1 MNKSNYVLLAS
12 LLFCQAFAQTP
23 TTLTL
28 EQAIALSLKNGKEIK
43 KVKAST
49 EAARLQIHS
58 AQNMRYLELEVSGTY
73 NRLFNGTD
81 INLKVPL
88 PASTE
93 AKQMPEVQPEHLLL
107 AQAKAN
113 LPLFSGFKITNTV
126 TQSKQ
131 YYALAELTEGA
142 TTENVVYQTINLYFA
157 LYKTQQSIALLTE
170 NLNRAHQRTLDFEQ
184 FLAEGIIA
192 KNDYLRTQLQ
202 EANVALSLEETKN
215 TQKNIRTRLSVLL
228 DLEEGEVILAEKV
241 KPVAIFPTKTGDLSS
256 RKDVQSATKM
266 EEIAQTAIKIARGNF
281 FPSIGL
287 TAGYS
292 AIQLDQVVDITNA
305 TSVGIGLKYDLTQ
318 LFKNRTEVNKAK
330 AKKTEM
336 DYQVQLVEDTAKIE
350 VEEAFNAYE
359 LALKKNAVLV
369 KALEQA
375 NENYRIVKDKYD
387 NGLTDTD
394 HLLEADVQQLQAQI
408 DTMFGEADE
417 TLTLYQYAY
426 KTGKLIDNLQLK
438 NEDGNKSNTL

>member
-1 MNKSNYVLLAS
+1 MNRSNYVLLAS
-12 LLFCQAFAQTP
+12 LFIAQVFAQTP
-23 TTLTL
+23 TPITL
-28 EQAIALSLKNGKEIK
+28 EEAIALSLKNGKEIK

-49 EAARLQIHS
+49 EASRLQIHS
-58 AQNMRYLELEVSGTY
+58 AQNMRYPELEVSGTY

-88 PASTE
+88 PASSE
-93 AKQMPEVQPEHLLL
+93 DKQMPDVQPKHLMIG
-107 AQAKAN
+107 QAKAN
-113 LPLFSGFKITNTV
+113 IPVFSGFKITNAV

-131 YYALAELTEGA
+131 YYSLAQLNEA
-142 TTENVVYQTINLYFA
+142 STTENVVYQTINLYFA

-170 NLNRAHQRTLDFEQ
+170 NLKRAHQRTLDFEQ

-202 EANVALSLEETKN
+202 EANVELSLEETKN
-215 TQKNIRTRLSVLL
+215 TQKNITTRLQVLL
-228 DLEEGEVILAEKV
+228 DLEEGEPILAEKV
-241 KPVAIFPTKTGDLSS
+241 QPVAIFPTKADDLSS
-256 RKDVQSATKM
+256 RKDVQSAQKM
-266 EEIAQTAIKIARGNF
+266 EEIAQTGIKMARGNF

-305 TSVGIGLKYDLTQ
+305 TSVGVGVKYDLTQ

-330 AKKTEM
+330 AKKIEV
-336 DYQVQLVEDTAKIE
+336 DYQAQLVEDLAK
-350 VEEAFNAYE
+350 VEIDEAYNAYE
-359 LALKKNAVLV
+359 LALKKNTVLA
-369 KALEQA
+369 KALVQA

-408 DTMFGEADE
+408 DTMLGEADE

-426 KTGKLIDNLQLK
+426 KTGKLMDNLQVK
-438 NEDGNKSNTL
+438 N

>member
-1 MNKSNYVLLAS
+1 MNRSNYVLLAS
-12 LLFCQAFAQTP
+12 LFIAQVFAQTP
-23 TTLTL
+23 TPITL
-28 EQAIALSLKNGKEIK
+28 EEAIALSLKNGKEIK

-49 EAARLQIHS
+49 EASRLQIHS
-58 AQNMRYLELEVSGTY
+58 AQNMRYPELEVSGTY

-88 PASTE
+88 PASSE
-93 AKQMPEVQPEHLLL
+93 DKQMPDVQPKHLMIG
-107 AQAKAN
+107 QAKAN
-113 LPLFSGFKITNTV
+113 IPVFSGFKITNAV

-131 YYALAELTEGA
+131 YYSLAQLNEA
-142 TTENVVYQTINLYFA
+142 STTENVVYQTINLYFA

-170 NLNRAHQRTLDFEQ
+170 NLKRAHQRTLDFEQ

-202 EANVALSLEETKN
+202 EANVELSLEETKN
-215 TQKNIRTRLSVLL
+215 TQKNITTRLQVLL
-228 DLEEGEVILAEKV
+228 DLEEGEPILAEKV
-241 KPVAIFPTKTGDLSS
+241 QPVAIFPTKADDLSS
-256 RKDVQSATKM
+256 RKDVQSAQKM
-266 EEIAQTAIKIARGNF
+266 EEIAQTGIKMARGNF

-305 TSVGIGLKYDLTQ
+305 TSVGVGVKYDLTQ

-330 AKKTEM
+330 AKKIEI
-336 DYQVQLVEDTAKIE
+336 DYQAQLVEDLAK
-350 VEEAFNAYE
+350 VEIDEAYNAYE
-359 LALKKNAVLV
+359 LALKKNAVLA
-369 KALEQA
+369 KALVQA

-408 DTMFGEADE
+408 DTMLGEADE

-426 KTGKLIDNLQLK
+426 KTGKLMDNLQVK
-438 NEDGNKSNTL
+438 N

>member
-1 MNKSNYVLLAS
+1 MNRSNYVLLAS
-12 LLFCQAFAQTP
+12 LFIAQVFAQTP
-23 TTLTL
+23 TPITL
-28 EQAIALSLKNGKEIK
+28 EEAIALSLKNGKEIK

-49 EAARLQIHS
+49 EASRLQIHS
-58 AQNMRYLELEVSGTY
+58 AQNMRYPELEVSGTY

-88 PASTE
+88 PASSE
-93 AKQMPEVQPEHLLL
+93 DKQMPDVQPKHLMIG
-107 AQAKAN
+107 QAKAN
-113 LPLFSGFKITNTV
+113 IPVFSGFKITNAV

-131 YYALAELTEGA
+131 YYSLAQLNEA
-142 TTENVVYQTINLYFA
+142 STTENVVYQTINLYFA

-170 NLNRAHQRTLDFEQ
+170 NLKRAHQRTLDFEQ

-202 EANVALSLEETKN
+202 EANVELSLEETKN
-215 TQKNIRTRLSVLL
+215 MQKNITTRLQVLL
-228 DLEEGEVILAEKV
+228 DLEEGEPILAEKV
-241 KPVAIFPTKTGDLSS
+241 QPVAIFPTKADDLSS
-256 RKDVQSATKM
+256 RKDVQSAQKM
-266 EEIAQTAIKIARGNF
+266 EEIAQTGIKMARGNF

-305 TSVGIGLKYDLTQ
+305 TSVGVGVKYDLTQ

-330 AKKTEM
+330 AKKIEV
-336 DYQVQLVEDTAKIE
+336 DYQAQLVEDLAK
-350 VEEAFNAYE
+350 VEIDEAYNAYE
-359 LALKKNAVLV
+359 LALKKNAVLA
-369 KALEQA
+369 KALVQA

-408 DTMFGEADE
+408 DTMLGEADE
-417 TLTLYQYAY
+417 ILTLYQYAY
-426 KTGKLIDNLQLK
+426 KTGKLMDNLQVK
-438 NEDGNKSNTL
+438 N

>member
-1 MNKSNYVLLAS
+1 MNRSNYVLLAS
-12 LLFCQAFAQTP
+12 LFIAQVFAQTP
-23 TTLTL
+23 TPITL
-28 EQAIALSLKNGKEIK
+28 EEAIALSLKNGKEIK

-49 EAARLQIHS
+49 EASRLQIHS
-58 AQNMRYLELEVSGTY
+58 AQNMRYPELEVSGTY

-88 PASTE
+88 PASSE
-93 AKQMPEVQPEHLLL
+93 DKQMPDVQPKHLMIG
-107 AQAKAN
+107 QAKAN
-113 LPLFSGFKITNTV
+113 IPVFSGFKITNAV

-131 YYALAELTEGA
+131 YYSLAQLNEA
-142 TTENVVYQTINLYFA
+142 STTENVVYQTINLYFA

-170 NLNRAHQRTLDFEQ
+170 NLKRAHQRTLDFEQ

-202 EANVALSLEETKN
+202 EANVELSLEETKN
-215 TQKNIRTRLSVLL
+215 TQKNITTRLQVLL
-228 DLEEGEVILAEKV
+228 DLEEGEPILAEKV
-241 KPVAIFPTKTGDLSS
+241 QPVAIFPTKADDLSS
-256 RKDVQSATKM
+256 RKDVQSAQKM
-266 EEIAQTAIKIARGNF
+266 EEIAQTGIKMARGSF

-305 TSVGIGLKYDLTQ
+305 TSVGVGVKYDLTQ

-330 AKKTEM
+330 AKKIEV
-336 DYQVQLVEDTAKIE
+336 DYQAQLVEDLAK
-350 VEEAFNAYE
+350 VEIDEAYNAYE
-359 LALKKNAVLV
+359 LALKKNAVLA
-369 KALEQA
+369 KALVQA

-408 DTMFGEADE
+408 DTMLGEADE

-426 KTGKLIDNLQLK
+426 KTGKLMDNLQVK
-438 NEDGNKSNTL
+438 N

>member
-1 MNKSNYVLLAS
+1 MNRSNYVLLAS
-12 LLFCQAFAQTP
+12 LFIAQVFAQTP
-23 TTLTL
+23 TPITL
-28 EQAIALSLKNGKEIK
+28 EEAIALSLKNGKEIK

-49 EAARLQIHS
+49 EASRLQIHS
-58 AQNMRYLELEVSGTY
+58 AQNMRYPELEVSGTY

-88 PASTE
+88 PASSE
-93 AKQMPEVQPEHLLL
+93 DKQMPDVQPKHLMIG
-107 AQAKAN
+107 QAKAN
-113 LPLFSGFKITNTV
+113 IPVFSGFKITNAV

-131 YYALAELTEGA
+131 YYSLAQLNEA
-142 TTENVVYQTINLYFA
+142 STTENVVYQTINLYFA
-157 LYKTQQSIALLTE
+157 LYKTQQSIALLKE
-170 NLNRAHQRTLDFEQ
+170 NLKRAHQRTLDFEQ

-202 EANVALSLEETKN
+202 EANVELSLEETKN
-215 TQKNIRTRLSVLL
+215 TQKNITTRLKVLL
-228 DLEEGEVILAEKV
+228 DLEEGETILAEKV
-241 KPVAIFPTKTGDLSS
+241 QPVAIFPTKADDLSS
-256 RKDVQSATKM
+256 RKDVQSAQKM
-266 EEIAQTAIKIARGNF
+266 EEIAQTGIKIARGNF

-305 TSVGIGLKYDLTQ
+305 TSVGVGVKYDLTQ

-330 AKKTEM
+330 AKKIEV
-336 DYQVQLVEDTAKIE
+336 DYQAQLVEDLAK
-350 VEEAFNAYE
+350 VEIDEAYNAYE
-359 LALKKNAVLV
+359 LALKKNTVLA
-369 KALEQA
+369 KALVQA

-408 DTMFGEADE
+408 DTMLGEADE

-426 KTGKLIDNLQLK
+426 KTGKLMDNLQVK
-438 NEDGNKSNTL
+438 N

>member
-1 MNKSNYVLLAS
+1 MNRSNYVLLAS
-12 LLFCQAFAQTP
+12 LFIAQVFAQTP
-23 TTLTL
+23 TPITL
-28 EQAIALSLKNGKEIK
+28 EEAIALSLKNGKEIK

-49 EAARLQIHS
+49 EASRLQIHS
-58 AQNMRYLELEVSGTY
+58 AQNMRYPELEVSGTY

-88 PASTE
+88 PASSE
-93 AKQMPEVQPEHLLL
+93 DKQMPDVQPKHLMIG
-107 AQAKAN
+107 QAKAN
-113 LPLFSGFKITNTV
+113 IPVFSGFKITNAV

-131 YYALAELTEGA
+131 YYSLAQLNEA
-142 TTENVVYQTINLYFA
+142 STTENVVYQTINLYFA

-170 NLNRAHQRTLDFEQ
+170 NLKRAHQRTLDFEQ

-202 EANVALSLEETKN
+202 EANVELSLEETKN
-215 TQKNIRTRLSVLL
+215 TQKNITTRLQVLL
-228 DLEEGEVILAEKV
+228 DLEEGEPILAEKV
-241 KPVAIFPTKTGDLSS
+241 QPVAIFPTKADDLSS
-256 RKDVQSATKM
+256 RKDVQSAQKM
-266 EEIAQTAIKIARGNF
+266 EEIAQTGIKMARGNF

-305 TSVGIGLKYDLTQ
+305 TSVGVGVKYDLTQ

-330 AKKTEM
+330 AKKIEV
-336 DYQVQLVEDTAKIE
+336 DYQAQLVEDLAK
-350 VEEAFNAYE
+350 VEIDEAYNAYE
-359 LALKKNAVLV
+359 LALKKNAVLA
-369 KALEQA
+369 KALVQA

-408 DTMFGEADE
+408 DTMLGEADE

-426 KTGKLIDNLQLK
+426 KTGKLMDNLQVK
-438 NEDGNKSNTL
+438 N

>member
-1 MNKSNYVLLAS
+1 MNRSNYVLLAS
-12 LLFCQAFAQTP
+12 LFIAQVFAQTP
-23 TTLTL
+23 TPITL
-28 EQAIALSLKNGKEIK
+28 EEAIALSLKNGKEIK

-49 EAARLQIHS
+49 EASRLQIHS
-58 AQNMRYLELEVSGTY
+58 AQNMRYPELEVSGTY
-73 NRLFNGTD
+73 SRLFNGTD

-88 PASTE
+88 PASSE
-93 AKQMPEVQPEHLLL
+93 DKQMPDVQPKHLMIG
-107 AQAKAN
+107 QAKAN
-113 LPLFSGFKITNTV
+113 IPLFSGFKITNAV

-131 YYALAELTEGA
+131 YYSLAQLNEA
-142 TTENVVYQTINLYFA
+142 STTENVVYQTINLYFA

-170 NLNRAHQRTLDFEQ
+170 NLKRAHQRTLDFEQ

-202 EANVALSLEETKN
+202 EANVELSLEETKN
-215 TQKNIRTRLSVLL
+215 TQKNITTRLKVLL
-228 DLEEGEVILAEKV
+228 NLEEGEPILAEKV
-241 KPVAIFPTKTGDLSS
+241 QPVAIFPTKTDDLSS
-256 RKDVQSATKM
+256 RKDVQSAQKM
-266 EEIAQTAIKIARGNF
+266 EEIAQTGIKMARGNF

-305 TSVGIGLKYDLTQ
+305 TSVGVGVKYDLTQ

-330 AKKTEM
+330 AKKIEV
-336 DYQVQLVEDTAKIE
+336 DYQAQLVEDLAK
-350 VEEAFNAYE
+350 VEIDEAYNAYE
-359 LALKKNAVLV
+359 LALKKNAVLE
-369 KALEQA
+369 KALVQA

-408 DTMFGEADE
+408 DTMLGEADE

-426 KTGKLIDNLQLK
+426 KTGKLMDNLQVK
-438 NEDGNKSNTL
+438 N

>member
-1 MNKSNYVLLAS
+1 MNRSNYVLLAS
-12 LLFCQAFAQTP
+12 LFIAQVFAQTP
-23 TTLTL
+23 TPITL
-28 EQAIALSLKNGKEIK
+28 EEAIALSLKNGKEIK

-49 EAARLQIHS
+49 EASRLQIHS
-58 AQNMRYLELEVSGTY
+58 AQNMRYPELEVSGTY

-88 PASTE
+88 PASSE
-93 AKQMPEVQPEHLLL
+93 DKQMPDVQPKHLMIG
-107 AQAKAN
+107 QAKAN
-113 LPLFSGFKITNTV
+113 IPVFSGFKITNAV

-131 YYALAELTEGA
+131 YYSLAQLNEA
-142 TTENVVYQTINLYFA
+142 STTENVVYQTINLYFA

-170 NLNRAHQRTLDFEQ
+170 NLKRAHQRTLDFEQ

-202 EANVALSLEETKN
+202 EANVELSLEETKN
-215 TQKNIRTRLSVLL
+215 TQKNITTRLKVLL
-228 DLEEGEVILAEKV
+228 DLEEGETILAEKV
-241 KPVAIFPTKTGDLSS
+241 QPVAIFPTKADDLSS
-256 RKDVQSATKM
+256 RKDVQSAQKM
-266 EEIAQTAIKIARGNF
+266 EEIAQTGIKIARGNF

-305 TSVGIGLKYDLTQ
+305 TSVGVGLKYDLTQ

-330 AKKTEM
+330 AKKIEV
-336 DYQVQLVEDTAKIE
+336 DYQAQLVEDLAK
-350 VEEAFNAYE
+350 VEIDEAFNAYE
-359 LALKKNAVLV
+359 LALKRNAVLA
-369 KALEQA
+369 KALVQA

-408 DTMFGEADE
+408 DTMLGEADE

-426 KTGKLIDNLQLK
+426 KTGKLIDNLQVK
-438 NEDGNKSNTL
+438 N

>member
-1 MNKSNYVLLAS
+1 MNRSNYVLLAS
-12 LLFCQAFAQTP
+12 LFIAQVFAQTP
-23 TTLTL
+23 TPITL
-28 EQAIALSLKNGKEIK
+28 EEAIALSLKNGKEIK

-49 EAARLQIHS
+49 EASRLQIHS
-58 AQNMRYLELEVSGTY
+58 AQNMRYPELEVSGTY

-88 PASTE
+88 PASSE
-93 AKQMPEVQPEHLLL
+93 DKQMPDVQPKHLMIG
-107 AQAKAN
+107 QAKAN
-113 LPLFSGFKITNTV
+113 IPLFSGFKITNAV

-131 YYALAELTEGA
+131 YYSLAQLNEA
-142 TTENVVYQTINLYFA
+142 STTENVVYQTINLYFA

-170 NLNRAHQRTLDFEQ
+170 NLKRAHQRTLDFEQ

-202 EANVALSLEETKN
+202 EANVELSLEETKN
-215 TQKNIRTRLSVLL
+215 TQKNITTRLKVLL
-228 DLEEGEVILAEKV
+228 DLEEGEPILAEKV
-241 KPVAIFPTKTGDLSS
+241 QPVAIFPTKTDDFSS
-256 RKDVQSATKM
+256 RKDVQSAQKM
-266 EEIAQTAIKIARGNF
+266 EEIAQTGIKMARGNF

-305 TSVGIGLKYDLTQ
+305 TSVGVGVKYDLTQ

-330 AKKTEM
+330 AKKIEV
-336 DYQVQLVEDTAKIE
+336 DYQAQLVEDLAK
-350 VEEAFNAYE
+350 VEIDEAYNAYE
-359 LALKKNAVLV
+359 LALKKNAVLE
-369 KALEQA
+369 KALVQA

-408 DTMFGEADE
+408 DTMLGEADE

-426 KTGKLIDNLQLK
+426 KTGKLIDNLQVK
-438 NEDGNKSNTL
+438 N

>member
-1 MNKSNYVLLAS
+1 MNRSNYVLLAS
-12 LLFCQAFAQTP
+12 LFIAQVFAQTP
-23 TTLTL
+23 TPITL
-28 EQAIALSLKNGKEIK
+28 EEAIALSLKNGKEIK

-49 EAARLQIHS
+49 EASRLQIHS
-58 AQNMRYLELEVSGTY
+58 AQNMRYPELEVSGTY

-88 PASTE
+88 PASSE
-93 AKQMPEVQPEHLLL
+93 DKQMPDVQPKHLMIG
-107 AQAKAN
+107 QAKAN
-113 LPLFSGFKITNTV
+113 IPVFSGFKITNAV

-131 YYALAELTEGA
+131 YYSLAQLNEA
-142 TTENVVYQTINLYFA
+142 STTENVVYQTINLYFA

-170 NLNRAHQRTLDFEQ
+170 NLKRAHQRTLDFEQ

-202 EANVALSLEETKN
+202 EANVELSLEETKN
-215 TQKNIRTRLSVLL
+215 TQKNITTRLKVLL
-228 DLEEGEVILAEKV
+228 DLEEGETILAEKV
-241 KPVAIFPTKTGDLSS
+241 QPVAIFPTKADDLSS
-256 RKDVQSATKM
+256 RKDVQSAQKM
-266 EEIAQTAIKIARGNF
+266 EEIAQTGIKIARGNF

-305 TSVGIGLKYDLTQ
+305 TSVGVGLKYDLTQ

-330 AKKTEM
+330 VKKIEV
-336 DYQVQLVEDTAKIE
+336 DYQAQLVEDLAK
-350 VEEAFNAYE
+350 VEIDEAFNAYE
-359 LALKKNAVLV
+359 LALKRNAVLA
-369 KALEQA
+369 KALVQA

-408 DTMFGEADE
+408 DTMLGEADE

-426 KTGKLIDNLQLK
+426 KTGKLIDNLQVK
-438 NEDGNKSNTL
+438 N

>member
-1 MNKSNYVLLAS
+1 MNRSNYVLLAS
-12 LLFCQAFAQTP
+12 LFIVQVFAQTP
-23 TTLTL
+23 TPITL
-28 EQAIALSLKNGKEIK
+28 EEAIALSLKNGKEIK

-49 EAARLQIHS
+49 EASRLQIHS
-58 AQNMRYLELEVSGTY
+58 AQNMRYPELEVSGTY

-88 PASTE
+88 PASSE
-93 AKQMPEVQPEHLLL
+93 DKQMPDVQPKHLMIG
-107 AQAKAN
+107 QAKAN
-113 LPLFSGFKITNTV
+113 IPVFSGFKITNAV

-131 YYALAELTEGA
+131 YYSLAQLNEA
-142 TTENVVYQTINLYFA
+142 STTENVVYQTINLYFA

-170 NLNRAHQRTLDFEQ
+170 NLKRAHQRTLDFEQ

-202 EANVALSLEETKN
+202 EANVELSLEETKN
-215 TQKNIRTRLSVLL
+215 TQKNITTRLKVLL
-228 DLEEGEVILAEKV
+228 DLEEGETILAEKV
-241 KPVAIFPTKTGDLSS
+241 QPVAIFPTKADDLSS
-256 RKDVQSATKM
+256 RKDVQSAQKM
-266 EEIAQTAIKIARGNF
+266 EEIAQTGIKIARGNF

-305 TSVGIGLKYDLTQ
+305 TSVGVGLKYDLTQ

-330 AKKTEM
+330 AKKIEV
-336 DYQVQLVEDTAKIE
+336 DYQAQLVEDLAK
-350 VEEAFNAYE
+350 VEIDEAFNAYE
-359 LALKKNAVLV
+359 LALKRNAVLA
-369 KALEQA
+369 KALVQA

-408 DTMFGEADE
+408 DTMLGEADE

-426 KTGKLIDNLQLK
+426 KTGKLIDNLQVK
-438 NEDGNKSNTL
+438 N

>member
-1 MNKSNYVLLAS
+1 MNRSNYVLLAS
-12 LLFCQAFAQTP
+12 LFIAQVFAQTP
-23 TTLTL
+23 TPITL
-28 EQAIALSLKNGKEIK
+28 EVAIALSLKNGKEIK

-49 EAARLQIHS
+49 EASRLQIHS
-58 AQNMRYLELEVSGTY
+58 AQNMRYPELEVSGTY

-88 PASTE
+88 PASSE
-93 AKQMPEVQPEHLLL
+93 DKQMPDVQPKHLMIG
-107 AQAKAN
+107 QAKAN
-113 LPLFSGFKITNTV
+113 IPLFSGFKITNAV

-131 YYALAELTEGA
+131 YYSLAQLNEA
-142 TTENVVYQTINLYFA
+142 STTENVVYQTINLYFA

-170 NLNRAHQRTLDFEQ
+170 NLKRAHQRTLDFEQ

-202 EANVALSLEETKN
+202 EANVELSLEETKN
-215 TQKNIRTRLSVLL
+215 TQKNITTRLKVLL
-228 DLEEGEVILAEKV
+228 DLEEGEPILAEKV
-241 KPVAIFPTKTGDLSS
+241 QPVAIFPTKTDDLSS
-256 RKDVQSATKM
+256 RKDVQSAQKM
-266 EEIAQTAIKIARGNF
+266 EEIAQTGIKMARGNF

-305 TSVGIGLKYDLTQ
+305 TSVGVGVKYDLTQ

-330 AKKTEM
+330 AKKIEV
-336 DYQVQLVEDTAKIE
+336 DYQAQLVEDLAK
-350 VEEAFNAYE
+350 VEIDEAYNAYE
-359 LALKKNAVLV
+359 LALKKNAVLE
-369 KALEQA
+369 KALVQA

-408 DTMFGEADE
+408 DTMLGEADE

-426 KTGKLIDNLQLK
+426 KTGKLMDNLQVK
-438 NEDGNKSNTL
+438 N

>member
-1 MNKSNYVLLAS
+1 MNRSNYVLLAS
-12 LLFCQAFAQTP
+12 LFICQAFAQTP

-28 EQAIALSLKNGKEIK
+28 EQAIALSLQNGKEIK
-43 KVKAST
+43 KAKAST
-49 EAARLQIHS
+49 EASRLQIHS
-58 AQNMRYLELEVSGTY
+58 AQNMRYPELEVSGTY

-88 PASTE
+88 PTSTAE
-93 AKQMPEVQPEHLLL
+93 KQMPDVQPEHLLI

-113 LPLFSGFKITNTV
+113 LPLFSGFKITNAV

-131 YYALAELTEGA
+131 YYALAQLTEA
-142 TTENVVYQTINLYFA
+142 STTESVVYQTINLYFA

-192 KNDYLRTQLQ
+192 RNDYLRSQLQ

-215 TQKNIRTRLSVLL
+215 TQKNISTRLNILL
-228 DLEEGEVILAEKV
+228 DIEEGKAILAEKV

-256 RKDVQSATKM
+256 RKDVQSAEKM

-292 AIQLDQVVDITNA
+292 AIQLDKVIDITNA
-305 TSVGIGLKYDLTQ
+305 TSVGVGLKYDLTQ

-330 AKKTEM
+330 AKKTET
-336 DYQVQLVEDTAKIE
+336 DYQVQLIEDAAKAEI
-350 VEEAFNAYE
+350 EEAYNAYE

-426 KTGKLIDNLQLK
+426 KTGKLIDNLQVK
-438 NEDGNKSNTL
+438 N

>member
-1 MNKSNYVLLAS
+1 MNRSNYVLLAS
-12 LLFCQAFAQTP
+12 LFIAQVFAQTP
-23 TTLTL
+23 TPITL
-28 EQAIALSLKNGKEIK
+28 EEAIALSLKNGKEIK

-49 EAARLQIHS
+49 EASRLQIHS
-58 AQNMRYLELEVSGTY
+58 AQNMRYPELEVSGTY

-88 PASTE
+88 PASSE
-93 AKQMPEVQPEHLLL
+93 DKQMPDVQPKHLMIG
-107 AQAKAN
+107 QAKAN
-113 LPLFSGFKITNTV
+113 IPLFSGFKITNAV

-131 YYALAELTEGA
+131 YYSLAQLNEA
-142 TTENVVYQTINLYFA
+142 STTENVVYQTINLYFA

-170 NLNRAHQRTLDFEQ
+170 NLKRAHQRTLDFEQ

-202 EANVALSLEETKN
+202 EANVELSLEETKN
-215 TQKNIRTRLSVLL
+215 TQKNITTRLKVLL
-228 DLEEGEVILAEKV
+228 DLEEGEPILAEKV
-241 KPVAIFPTKTGDLSS
+241 QPVAIFPTKADDLSS
-256 RKDVQSATKM
+256 RKDVQSAQKM
-266 EEIAQTAIKIARGNF
+266 EEIAQTGIKMARGNF

-292 AIQLDQVVDITNA
+292 AIQLDQVIDITNA
-305 TSVGIGLKYDLTQ
+305 TSVGVGVKYDLTQ

-330 AKKTEM
+330 AKKTEV
-336 DYQVQLVEDTAKIE
+336 DYQAQLVEDLAK
-350 VEEAFNAYE
+350 VEIDEAYNAYE
-359 LALKKNAVLV
+359 LALKKNAVLA
-369 KALEQA
+369 KALVQA

-408 DTMFGEADE
+408 DTMLGEADE

-426 KTGKLIDNLQLK
+426 KTGKLMDNLQVK
-438 NEDGNKSNTL
+438 N

>member
-1 MNKSNYVLLAS
+1 MNRSNYVLLAS
-12 LLFCQAFAQTP
+12 LFIAQVFAQTP
-23 TTLTL
+23 TPITL
-28 EQAIALSLKNGKEIK
+28 EEAIALSLKNGKEIK

-49 EAARLQIHS
+49 EASRLQIHS
-58 AQNMRYLELEVSGTY
+58 AQNMRYPELEVSGTY

-88 PASTE
+88 PASSE
-93 AKQMPEVQPEHLLL
+93 DKQMPDVQPKHLMIG
-107 AQAKAN
+107 QAKAN
-113 LPLFSGFKITNTV
+113 IPLFSGFKITNAV

-131 YYALAELTEGA
+131 YYSLAQLNEA
-142 TTENVVYQTINLYFA
+142 STTENVVYQTINLYFA

-170 NLNRAHQRTLDFEQ
+170 NLKRAHQRTLDFEQ
-184 FLAEGIIA
+184 FLTEGIIA

-202 EANVALSLEETKN
+202 EANVELSLEETKN
-215 TQKNIRTRLSVLL
+215 TQKNITTRLKVLL
-228 DLEEGEVILAEKV
+228 DLEEGEPILTEKV
-241 KPVAIFPTKTGDLSS
+241 QPVAIFPTKTDDLSS
-256 RKDVQSATKM
+256 RKDVQSAQKM
-266 EEIAQTAIKIARGNF
+266 EEIAQTGIKMARGNF

-305 TSVGIGLKYDLTQ
+305 TSVGVGVKYDLTQ

-330 AKKTEM
+330 AKKIEV
-336 DYQVQLVEDTAKIE
+336 DYQAQLVEDLAK
-350 VEEAFNAYE
+350 VEIDEAYNAYE
-359 LALKKNAVLV
+359 LALKKNAVLE
-369 KALEQA
+369 KALVQA

-408 DTMFGEADE
+408 DTMLGEADE

-426 KTGKLIDNLQLK
+426 KTGKLMDNLQVK
-438 NEDGNKSNTL
+438 N

>member
-1 MNKSNYVLLAS
+1 
-12 LLFCQAFAQTP
+12 
-23 TTLTL
+23 
-28 EQAIALSLKNGKEIK
+28 
-43 KVKAST
+43 
-49 EAARLQIHS
+49 
-58 AQNMRYLELEVSGTY
+58 MRYPELEVSGTY

-88 PASTE
+88 PASSE
-93 AKQMPEVQPEHLLL
+93 DKQMPDVQPKHLMIG
-107 AQAKAN
+107 QAKAN
-113 LPLFSGFKITNTV
+113 IPLFSGFKITNAV

-131 YYALAELTEGA
+131 YYSLAQLNEA
-142 TTENVVYQTINLYFA
+142 STTENVVYQTINLYFA

-170 NLNRAHQRTLDFEQ
+170 NLKRAHQRTLDFEQ

-202 EANVALSLEETKN
+202 EANVELSLEETKN
-215 TQKNIRTRLSVLL
+215 TQKNITTRLKVLL
-228 DLEEGEVILAEKV
+228 DLEEGEPILAEKV
-241 KPVAIFPTKTGDLSS
+241 QPVAIFPTKTDDLSS
-256 RKDVQSATKM
+256 RKDVQSAQKM
-266 EEIAQTAIKIARGNF
+266 EEIAQTGIKMARGNF

-305 TSVGIGLKYDLTQ
+305 TSVGVGVKYDLTQ

-330 AKKTEM
+330 AKKIEV
-336 DYQVQLVEDTAKIE
+336 DYQAQLVEDLAK
-350 VEEAFNAYE
+350 VEIDEAYNAYE
-359 LALKKNAVLV
+359 LALKKNAVLE
-369 KALEQA
+369 KALVQA

-408 DTMFGEADE
+408 DTMLGEADE

-426 KTGKLIDNLQLK
+426 KTGKLMDNLQVK
-438 NEDGNKSNTL
+438 N

>member
-1 MNKSNYVLLAS
+1 MNRSNYVLLAS
-12 LLFCQAFAQTP
+12 LFVCQVFAQTP
-23 TTLTL
+23 TPLTL

-49 EAARLQIHS
+49 EVSRLQIHS
-58 AQNMRYLELEVSGTY
+58 AQNMRYPELEVSGTY
-73 NRLFNGTD
+73 NRLFDGTD

-88 PASTE
+88 SSSSE
-93 AKQMPEVQPEHLLL
+93 EKQMPQVKPEHLML

-113 LPLFSGFKITNTV
+113 LPLFSGFKITNAV

-131 YYALAELTEGA
+131 YYALAQLTEA
-142 TTENVVYQTINLYFA
+142 STTENVVYQTINLYFA

-170 NLNRAHQRTLDFEQ
+170 NLKRAHQRTLDFEQ

-192 KNDYLRTQLQ
+192 RNDYLRTQLQ
-202 EANVALSLEETKN
+202 ESNVELSLEETKN
-215 TQKNIRTRLSVLL
+215 TQKNITTRLKVLL
-228 DLEEGEVILAEKV
+228 DLDESETILAEKV
-241 KPVAIFPTKTGDLSS
+241 QAVAIFPTKTDDLSS
-256 RKDVQSATKM
+256 RKDVQSAQKM
-266 EEIAQTAIKIARGNF
+266 EEIAHTAIKMARGNF

-292 AIQLDQVVDITNA
+292 AIQLDKVVDITNA
-305 TSVGIGLKYDLTQ
+305 TSVGIGIKYDLTQ
-318 LFKNRTEVNKAK
+318 LFKNSTEVNKAK
-330 AKKTEM
+330 AKKTEV
-336 DYQVQLVEDTAKIE
+336 DYQVQLVEDLAKVEI
-350 VEEAFNAYE
+350 EEAYHAYE
-359 LALKKNAVLV
+359 LALKKNAVLA
-369 KALEQA
+369 KALIQA

-408 DTMFGEADE
+408 DTMLGEADE

-426 KTGKLIDNLQLK
+426 KTGKLIENLQAK
-438 NEDGNKSNTL
+438 N

>member
-1 MNKSNYVLLAS
+1 MNRSNYVLLAS
-12 LLFCQAFAQTP
+12 LFIAQVFAQTP
-23 TTLTL
+23 TPITL
-28 EQAIALSLKNGKEIK
+28 EEAIALSLKNGKEIK

-49 EAARLQIHS
+49 EASRLQIHS
-58 AQNMRYLELEVSGTY
+58 AQNMRYPELEVSGTY

-88 PASTE
+88 PASSE
-93 AKQMPEVQPEHLLL
+93 DKQMPDVQPKHLMIG
-107 AQAKAN
+107 QAKAN
-113 LPLFSGFKITNTV
+113 IPVFSGFKITNAV

-131 YYALAELTEGA
+131 YYSLAQLNEA
-142 TTENVVYQTINLYFA
+142 STTENVVYQTINLYFA

-170 NLNRAHQRTLDFEQ
+170 NLKRAHQRTLDFEQ

-202 EANVALSLEETKN
+202 EANVELSLEETKN
-215 TQKNIRTRLSVLL
+215 TQKNITTRLKVLL
-228 DLEEGEVILAEKV
+228 DLEEGETILAEKV
-241 KPVAIFPTKTGDLSS
+241 QPVAIFPTKADDFSS
-256 RKDVQSATKM
+256 RKDVQSAQKM
-266 EEIAQTAIKIARGNF
+266 EEIAQTGIKIARGNF

-305 TSVGIGLKYDLTQ
+305 TSVGLGLKYDLTQ

-330 AKKTEM
+330 AKKIEV
-336 DYQVQLVEDTAKIE
+336 DYQAQLVEDLAK
-350 VEEAFNAYE
+350 VEIDEAYNAYE
-359 LALKKNAVLV
+359 LALKRNAVLA
-369 KALEQA
+369 KALVQA

-408 DTMFGEADE
+408 DTMLGEADE

-426 KTGKLIDNLQLK
+426 KTGKLIDNLQVK
-438 NEDGNKSNTL
+438 N

>member
-1 MNKSNYVLLAS
+1 MNRSNYVLLAS
-12 LLFCQAFAQTP
+12 LFIAQVFAQTP
-23 TTLTL
+23 TPITL
-28 EQAIALSLKNGKEIK
+28 EEAIALSLKNGKEIK

-49 EAARLQIHS
+49 EASRLQIHS
-58 AQNMRYLELEVSGTY
+58 AQNMRYPELEVSGTY

-88 PASTE
+88 PASSE
-93 AKQMPEVQPEHLLL
+93 DKQMPDVQPKHLMIG
-107 AQAKAN
+107 QAKAN
-113 LPLFSGFKITNTV
+113 IPLFSGFKITNAV

-131 YYALAELTEGA
+131 YYSLAQLNEA
-142 TTENVVYQTINLYFA
+142 STTENVVYQTINLYFA

-170 NLNRAHQRTLDFEQ
+170 NLKRAHQRTLDFEQ

-202 EANVALSLEETKN
+202 EANVELSLEETKN
-215 TQKNIRTRLSVLL
+215 TQKNITTRLKVLL
-228 DLEEGEVILAEKV
+228 DLEEGEPILAEKV
-241 KPVAIFPTKTGDLSS
+241 QPVAIFPTKTDDLSS
-256 RKDVQSATKM
+256 RKDVQSAQKM
-266 EEIAQTAIKIARGNF
+266 EEIAQTGIKMARGNF

-305 TSVGIGLKYDLTQ
+305 TSVGVGVKYDLTQ

-330 AKKTEM
+330 AKKIEV
-336 DYQVQLVEDTAKIE
+336 DYQAQLVEDLAK
-350 VEEAFNAYE
+350 VEIDEAYNAYE
-359 LALKKNAVLV
+359 LALKKNAVLE
-369 KALEQA
+369 KALVQA

-408 DTMFGEADE
+408 DTMLGEADE

-426 KTGKLIDNLQLK
+426 KTGKLMDNLQVK
-438 NEDGNKSNTL
+438 N

>member
-1 MNKSNYVLLAS
+1 MNRSNYVLLAS
-12 LLFCQAFAQTP
+12 LFIAQVFAQTP
-23 TTLTL
+23 TPITL
-28 EQAIALSLKNGKEIK
+28 EEAIALSLKNGKEIK

-49 EAARLQIHS
+49 EASRLQIHS
-58 AQNMRYLELEVSGTY
+58 AQNMRYPELEVSGTY

-88 PASTE
+88 PAPSE
-93 AKQMPEVQPEHLLL
+93 DKQMPDVQPKHLMIG
-107 AQAKAN
+107 QAKAN
-113 LPLFSGFKITNTV
+113 IPVFSGFKITNAV

-131 YYALAELTEGA
+131 YYSLAQLNEA
-142 TTENVVYQTINLYFA
+142 STTENVIYQTINLYFA

-170 NLNRAHQRTLDFEQ
+170 NLKRAHQRTLDFEQ

-202 EANVALSLEETKN
+202 EANVELSLEETKN
-215 TQKNIRTRLSVLL
+215 TQKNITTRLQVLL
-228 DLEEGEVILAEKV
+228 DLEEGEPILAEKV
-241 KPVAIFPTKTGDLSS
+241 QPVAIFPTKADDLSS
-256 RKDVQSATKM
+256 RKDVQSAQKM
-266 EEIAQTAIKIARGNF
+266 EEIAQTGIKMARGSF

-305 TSVGIGLKYDLTQ
+305 TSVGVGVKYDLTQ

-330 AKKTEM
+330 AKKIEV
-336 DYQVQLVEDTAKIE
+336 DYQAQLVEDLAK
-350 VEEAFNAYE
+350 VEIDEAYNAYE
-359 LALKKNAVLV
+359 LALKKNAVLA
-369 KALEQA
+369 KALVQA

-408 DTMFGEADE
+408 DTMLGEADE

-426 KTGKLIDNLQLK
+426 KTGKLMDNLQVK
-438 NEDGNKSNTL
+438 N

>member
-1 MNKSNYVLLAS
+1 MNRSNYVLLAS
-12 LLFCQAFAQTP
+12 LFIAQVFAQTP
-23 TTLTL
+23 TPITL
-28 EQAIALSLKNGKEIK
+28 EEAIALSLKNGKEIK

-49 EAARLQIHS
+49 EASRLQIHS
-58 AQNMRYLELEVSGTY
+58 AQNMRYPELEVSGTY

-88 PASTE
+88 PASSE
-93 AKQMPEVQPEHLLL
+93 DKQMPDVQPKHLMIG
-107 AQAKAN
+107 QAKAN
-113 LPLFSGFKITNTV
+113 IPVFSGFKITNAV

-131 YYALAELTEGA
+131 YYSLAQLNEA
-142 TTENVVYQTINLYFA
+142 STTENVVYQTINLYFA

-170 NLNRAHQRTLDFEQ
+170 NLKRAHQRTLDFEQ

-202 EANVALSLEETKN
+202 EANVELSLEETKN
-215 TQKNIRTRLSVLL
+215 TQKNITTRLQVLL
-228 DLEEGEVILAEKV
+228 DLEEGEPILAEKV
-241 KPVAIFPTKTGDLSS
+241 QPVAIFPTKADDLSS
-256 RKDVQSATKM
+256 RKDVQSAQKM
-266 EEIAQTAIKIARGNF
+266 EEIAQTGIKMARGSF

-305 TSVGIGLKYDLTQ
+305 TSVGVGVKYDLTQ

-330 AKKTEM
+330 AKKIEV
-336 DYQVQLVEDTAKIE
+336 DYQSQLVEDLAK
-350 VEEAFNAYE
+350 VEIDEAYNAYE
-359 LALKKNAVLV
+359 LALKKNAVLA
-369 KALEQA
+369 KALVQA

-408 DTMFGEADE
+408 DTMLGEADE

-426 KTGKLIDNLQLK
+426 KTGKLMDNLQVK
-438 NEDGNKSNTL
+438 N

>member
-1 MNKSNYVLLAS
+1 MNRSNYVLLAS
-12 LLFCQAFAQTP
+12 LFIAQVFAQTP
-23 TTLTL
+23 TPITL
-28 EQAIALSLKNGKEIK
+28 EEAIALSLKNGKEIK

-49 EAARLQIHS
+49 EASRLQIHS
-58 AQNMRYLELEVSGTY
+58 AQNMRYPELEVSGTY

-88 PASTE
+88 PASSE
-93 AKQMPEVQPEHLLL
+93 DKQMPDVQPKHLMIG
-107 AQAKAN
+107 QAKAN
-113 LPLFSGFKITNTV
+113 IPLFSGFKITNAV

-131 YYALAELTEGA
+131 YYSLAQLNEA
-142 TTENVVYQTINLYFA
+142 STTENVVYQTINLYFA

-170 NLNRAHQRTLDFEQ
+170 NLKRAHQRTLDFEQ

-202 EANVALSLEETKN
+202 EANVELSLEETKN
-215 TQKNIRTRLSVLL
+215 TQKNITTRLKVLL
-228 DLEEGEVILAEKV
+228 NLEEGEPILAEKV
-241 KPVAIFPTKTGDLSS
+241 QPVAIFPTKTDDLSS
-256 RKDVQSATKM
+256 RKDVQSAQKM
-266 EEIAQTAIKIARGNF
+266 EEIAQTGIKMARGNF

-305 TSVGIGLKYDLTQ
+305 TSVGVGVKYDLTQ

-330 AKKTEM
+330 AKKIEV
-336 DYQVQLVEDTAKIE
+336 DYQAQLVEDLAK
-350 VEEAFNAYE
+350 VEIDEAYNAYE
-359 LALKKNAVLV
+359 LALKKNAVLE
-369 KALEQA
+369 KALVQA

-408 DTMFGEADE
+408 DTMLGEADE

-426 KTGKLIDNLQLK
+426 KTGKLMDNLQVK
-438 NEDGNKSNTL
+438 N

>member
-1 MNKSNYVLLAS
+1 MNRSNYVLLAS
-12 LLFCQAFAQTP
+12 LFIAQVFAQTP
-23 TTLTL
+23 TPITL
-28 EQAIALSLKNGKEIK
+28 EEAIALSLKNGKEIK

-49 EAARLQIHS
+49 EASRLQIHS
-58 AQNMRYLELEVSGTY
+58 AQNMRYPELEVSGTY

-88 PASTE
+88 PASSE
-93 AKQMPEVQPEHLLL
+93 DKQMPEVQPKHLMIG
-107 AQAKAN
+107 QAKAN
-113 LPLFSGFKITNTV
+113 IPLFSGFKITNAV

-131 YYALAELTEGA
+131 YYSLAQLNEA
-142 TTENVVYQTINLYFA
+142 STTENVVYQTINLYFA

-170 NLNRAHQRTLDFEQ
+170 NLKRAHQRTLDFEQ

-202 EANVALSLEETKN
+202 EANVELSLEETKN
-215 TQKNIRTRLSVLL
+215 TQKNITTRLKVLL
-228 DLEEGEVILAEKV
+228 DLEEGEPILAEKV
-241 KPVAIFPTKTGDLSS
+241 QPVAIFPTKTDDLSS
-256 RKDVQSATKM
+256 RKDVQSAQKM
-266 EEIAQTAIKIARGNF
+266 EEIAQTGIKMARGNF

-305 TSVGIGLKYDLTQ
+305 TSVGVGVKYDLTQ

-330 AKKTEM
+330 AKKIEV
-336 DYQVQLVEDTAKIE
+336 DYQAQLVEDLAK
-350 VEEAFNAYE
+350 VEIDEAYNAYE
-359 LALKKNAVLV
+359 LALKKNAVLE
-369 KALEQA
+369 KALVQA

-408 DTMFGEADE
+408 DTMLGEADE

-426 KTGKLIDNLQLK
+426 KTGKLMDNLQVK
-438 NEDGNKSNTL
+438 N

>member
-1 MNKSNYVLLAS
+1 MNRSNYVLLAS
-12 LLFCQAFAQTP
+12 LFIAQVFAQTP
-23 TTLTL
+23 TPITL
-28 EQAIALSLKNGKEIK
+28 EEAIALSLKNGKEIK

-49 EAARLQIHS
+49 EASRLQIHS
-58 AQNMRYLELEVSGTY
+58 AQNMRYPELEVSGTY

-88 PASTE
+88 PASSE
-93 AKQMPEVQPEHLLL
+93 DKQMPDVQPKHLMIG
-107 AQAKAN
+107 QAKAN
-113 LPLFSGFKITNTV
+113 IPVFSGFKITNAV

-131 YYALAELTEGA
+131 YYSLAQLNEA
-142 TTENVVYQTINLYFA
+142 STTENVVYQTINLYFA

-170 NLNRAHQRTLDFEQ
+170 NLKRAHQRTLDFEQ

-202 EANVALSLEETKN
+202 EANVELSLEETKN
-215 TQKNIRTRLSVLL
+215 TQKNITTRLKVLL
-228 DLEEGEVILAEKV
+228 DLEEGETILAEKV
-241 KPVAIFPTKTGDLSS
+241 QPVAIFPTKADDLSS
-256 RKDVQSATKM
+256 RKDVQSAQKM
-266 EEIAQTAIKIARGNF
+266 EEIAQTGIKIARGNF

-305 TSVGIGLKYDLTQ
+305 TSVGLGLKYDLTQ

-330 AKKTEM
+330 AKKIEV
-336 DYQVQLVEDTAKIE
+336 DYQAQLVEDLAK
-350 VEEAFNAYE
+350 VEIDEAYNAYE
-359 LALKKNAVLV
+359 LALKRNAVLA
-369 KALEQA
+369 KALVQA

-408 DTMFGEADE
+408 DTMLGEADE

-426 KTGKLIDNLQLK
+426 KTGKLIDNLQVK
-438 NEDGNKSNTL
+438 N